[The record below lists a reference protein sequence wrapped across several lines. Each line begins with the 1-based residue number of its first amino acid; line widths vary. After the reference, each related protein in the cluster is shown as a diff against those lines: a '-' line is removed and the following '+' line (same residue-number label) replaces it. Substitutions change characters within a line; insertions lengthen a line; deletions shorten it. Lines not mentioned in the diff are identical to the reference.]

1 MSEEQ
6 LHAAVKLFLAKQFDD
21 AVSLYDQILQK
32 NPDSLDAINNK
43 GYALGKLKKYADAIA
58 CYDLGL
64 KLYPNEKTLLVN
76 KISSLR
82 KTKSYDAALEI
93 CRQVLN
99 SNPDDNIAL
108 YHMERILA
116 AIGNYAESIQCCDRI
131 LSSYPQNAEVLFDK
145 AVSLAKTQSFQMTD
159 ILAQAISSDQHL
171 KAKAKNHSA
180 FAKYST
186 DQEFLR
192 IVS

>member
-1 MSEEQ
+1 MSDVQ
-6 LHAAVKLFLAKQFDD
+6 LHKANQLFLSRQFED
-21 AVSLYDQILQK
+21 AISLYDQILQK

-43 GYALGKLKKYADAIA
+43 GYALGKLKKHAEAIA

-64 KLYPNEKTLLVN
+64 KLFPNEKILLVN

-82 KTKSYDAALEI
+82 KTKAYDAALEI
-93 CRQVLN
+93 CRQILK
-99 SNPDDNIAL
+99 SNPDDNITL

-116 AIGNYAESIQCCDRI
+116 ALGNYDESIQCCDVI
-131 LSSYPQNAEVLFDK
+131 LSSYPQNAEILFDK
-145 AVSLAKTQSFQMTD
+145 AVSLAKMQSPFMTD
-159 ILAQAISSDQHL
+159 ILVQAISSDQHL
-171 KAKAKNHSA
+171 KIKAKNHSA